1 MPDRFGPRGVI
12 ALFIPLQNA
21 NMQPEYEAMRPE
33 GINNQI
39 YRINLGVADRV
50 PEAAIAAVDG
60 ALGCWPDVVVV
71 GNSVEMRL
79 LTPPQFVEY
88 RAALQEKIGDIPLV
102 TAADATIAALK
113 AVGARRVAAISPM
126 SDEYSQS
133 VADYYAAFGF
143 EVPYHSG
150 LQVGRPENIINL
162 GYQEA
167 RDAFRRLDH
176 DDVDTFLHVG
186 GALGIVD
193 SIERLE
199 QEFGR
204 PVVSVNVATY
214 WRALRTIGVND
225 PLKGFGQLA
234 EMP

>member
-12 ALFIPLQNA
+12 ALFIPLQNS

-39 YRINLGVADRV
+39 YRIDLSVADKV
-50 PEAAIAAVDG
+50 PEAAVRAIGG

-71 GNSVEMRL
+71 GNSVEMRHT
-79 LTPPQFVEY
+79 TPAMFDDY

-102 TAADATIAALK
+102 IAGDATIAALK
-113 AVGARRVAAISPM
+113 AVGARRIAAISPM
-126 SDEYSQS
+126 SDAYSQS
-133 VADYYAAFGF
+133 VADYYQHFGF

-150 LQVGRPENIINL
+150 LQVGLPQDIINL
-162 GYQEA
+162 GYTEA

-186 GALGIVD
+186 GALGIAD
-193 SIERLE
+193 SIEKLE
-199 QEFGR
+199 EELGR

-225 PLKGFGQLA
+225 PLVGFGRLA
-234 EMP
+234 QMA

>member
-21 NMQPEYEAMRPE
+21 NMQPEYEAMRPD

-39 YRINLGVADRV
+39 YRINLGIADRV

-88 RAALQEKIGDIPLV
+88 RAALQDKIGDIPLV

-126 SDEYSQS
+126 SNEYSQS
-133 VADYYAAFGF
+133 VADYYQAFGF

-150 LQVGRPENIINL
+150 LQVGLPENIINL
-162 GYQEA
+162 GYEEA

-176 DDVDTFLHVG
+176 DDIDTFLHVG

-193 SIERLE
+193 SIEKLE
-199 QEFGR
+199 KEFGR

-214 WRALRTIGVND
+214 WRALRTIGIND

-234 EMP
+234 QLP